1 METEVQPVSKH
12 SRGQSVCSGSPALA
26 GPESVGLILGG
37 IRAAQGFPFLS
48 KKDAIGLVVHEHV
61 W

>member
-1 METEVQPVSKH
+1 METGVQPVSKH
-12 SRGQSVCSGSPALA
+12 SRGQGVCNEALPS

-37 IRAAQGFPFLS
+37 IRRPQDFLFV
-48 KKDAIGLVVHEHV
+48 KEDAIGLVVHEHV